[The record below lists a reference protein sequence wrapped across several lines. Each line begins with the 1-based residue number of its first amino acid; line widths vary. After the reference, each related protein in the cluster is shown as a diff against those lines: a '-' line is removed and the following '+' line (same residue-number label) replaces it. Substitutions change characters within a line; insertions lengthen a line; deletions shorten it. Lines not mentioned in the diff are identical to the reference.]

1 MLHYSLVMMYQQIL
15 NHTEYVHRR
24 VGKVLKPMLAPV
36 CCRKLIISEK
46 KTMLINTVEALVSGH
61 PRDAKKVF
69 TTGTGRLREWFAYA
83 ATRGERVKWPF
94 KGACPAI
101 HKN

>member
-1 MLHYSLVMMYQQIL
+1 
-15 NHTEYVHRR
+15 
-24 VGKVLKPMLAPV
+24 
-36 CCRKLIISEK
+36 
-46 KTMLINTVEALVSGH
+46 MLINTVEALVSGH

-69 TTGTGRLREWFAYA
+69 ATGTGRLREWFSYA

>member
-1 MLHYSLVMMYQQIL
+1 
-15 NHTEYVHRR
+15 
-24 VGKVLKPMLAPV
+24 
-36 CCRKLIISEK
+36 
-46 KTMLINTVEALVSGH
+46 MLINTVEALVSGH

-69 TTGTGRLREWFAYA
+69 ETGTGRLREWFSYE
-83 ATRGERVKWPF
+83 ATGGERVKWPL